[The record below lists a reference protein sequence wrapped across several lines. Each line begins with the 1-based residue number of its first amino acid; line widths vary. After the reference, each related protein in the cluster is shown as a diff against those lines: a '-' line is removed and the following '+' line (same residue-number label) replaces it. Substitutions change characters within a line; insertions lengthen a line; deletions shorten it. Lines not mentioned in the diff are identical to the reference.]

1 MARVTIEAELSGRF
15 PELYLAER
23 VVEVEVR
30 PSRNLG
36 EHVEKLRE
44 QMPYKL
50 ETLKDEPVARAFRDF
65 YWRIGID
72 PTKKRPA
79 GEALARR
86 ILSGSGIPSINNLVD
101 AGNLASAETLIPIGI
116 YDLDKVVGELVLR
129 FAREGEE
136 FVDIRGKKSLL
147 KPNEVVLVDDVGV
160 IHIFPHRD
168 SQRTMITMETRKALI
183 LGCGVKGVPKE
194 LVEEACDKVIHYL
207 KLL

>member
-1 MARVTIEAELSGRF
+1 MIRIDVELSRRF
-15 PELYLAER
+15 PEIYLATR
-23 VVEVEVR
+23 TIEVEVR
-30 PSRNLG
+30 ASRNL
-36 EHVEKLRE
+36 EEEVERLRNS
-44 QMPYKL
+44 MPYRL

-116 YDLDKVVGELVLR
+116 YDLDKISGELVLR

-136 FVDIRGKKSLL
+136 FVDIKGRKSGL
-147 KPNEVVLVDDVGV
+147 KPNEIVLVDDVGV
-160 IHIFPHRD
+160 VHVFPHRD
-168 SQRTMITMETRKALI
+168 SQRTMITDATRRALI
-183 LGCGVKGVPKE
+183 IGCGVKGVPRE
-194 LVEEACDKVIHYL
+194 LVEEACDKVLQYL